1 MIKLPS
7 GVDINNLIDD
17 IRIFSWQAADILLYY
32 SKLLENSDYKKN
44 ILKNNN
50 ESDVIS
56 PETIKAIDGFK
67 SEMMTTRAELRNVKF
82 QLRSDVDNL
91 KTKIMFIN
99 IGLIPILI
107 AGLALI
113 IAIRRPKPK
122 KIIH

>member
-1 MIKLPS
+1 
-7 GVDINNLIDD
+7 
-17 IRIFSWQAADILLYY
+17 
-32 SKLLENSDYKKN
+32 
-44 ILKNNN
+44 
-50 ESDVIS
+50 
-56 PETIKAIDGFK
+56 
-67 SEMMTTRAELRNVKF
+67 MMTTRAELRNVKF

-122 KIIH
+122 KITH

>member
-1 MIKLPS
+1 MIANSVKNQLAKNLPS
-7 GVDINNLIDD
+7 TNWEFVTGNVINNSIVPDFLSSAQSLIPIAG
-17 IRIFSWQAADILLYY
+17 IRI
-32 SKLLENSDYKKN
+32 KKSHGCHT
-44 ILKNNN
+44 KK
-50 ESDVIS
+50 E
-56 PETIKAIDGFK
+56 FK

-113 IAIRRPKPK
+113 IAIRRPNPK